1 MVDVKTV
8 TQVVFG
14 MLVYVMLLW
23 VARRVPIAASLML
36 LFPALNGLGLF
47 FEGESAPEV
56 ARTMILL
63 PIINGL
69 LCAAYIWIFVL
80 APWGVPTLKL
90 TGLCTSM
97 VVLLWLGSAFCVSMR
112 RRTGKPTGIADQHQ
126 LRFALAWTM
135 VLAAAASGLSLYFG
149 VYPSGVSQL
158 KSLTASWVSL
168 ADMPGELVTVA
179 MSNLLKITLFFFGLL
194 LFIVVSSHPRSP
206 AWLRGFM
213 GGFPIVPFGGLISLS
228 SGQEP
233 VAVIDTLRQM
243 AGSVWA
249 SPIVPIW
256 FIVFFTRYLALTRSV
271 ALHVLGLFA
280 GWAGCLIAIAGIS
293 WLLLRL

>member
-1 MVDVKTV
+1 VVDVKTV
-8 TQVVFG
+8 TRIVFG
-14 MLVYVMLLW
+14 MLVYVVLLS
-23 VARRVPIAASLML
+23 VARHIPIAASLML

-47 FEGESAPEV
+47 FEGESAPEI

-63 PIINGL
+63 PVINGL

-80 APWGVPTLKL
+80 APWGVPTLEL

-112 RRTGKPTGIADQHQ
+112 RRAGKPTGIADAHQ

-135 VLAAAASGLSLYFG
+135 VLAAAASSASIYFG
-149 VYPSGVSQL
+149 VYPS
-158 KSLTASWVSL
+158 KSLTVSWVSL
-168 ADMPGELVTVA
+168 ADMPSELVEVA

-194 LFIVVSSHPRSP
+194 FFIVVSSHSRSP

-228 SGQEP
+228 SGQET
-233 VAVIDTLRQM
+233 VAALDTLHQM

-249 SPIVPIW
+249 SPIVPMW
-256 FIVFFTRYLALTRSV
+256 FIVFFTRYLALTRSL
-271 ALHVLGLFA
+271 ALQVLGLFA
-280 GWAGCLIAIAGIS
+280 GWAGCMIAIAGIS
-293 WLLLRL
+293 WLLLSL

>member
-8 TQVVFG
+8 TRIVFG

-47 FEGESAPEV
+47 FEGETAPDV

-63 PIINGL
+63 PVINGL

-80 APWGVPTLKL
+80 APWVPTLKL
-90 TGLCTSM
+90 TGLCTSI

-112 RRTGKPTGIADQHQ
+112 RRAGKATGIADEHQ
-126 LRFALAWTM
+126 LRFALAWTI
-135 VLAAAASGLSLYFG
+135 VLATAAVGLSLYFG
-149 VYPSGVSQL
+149 VYPSWASQS
-158 KSLTASWVSL
+158 KSLTASWESL
-168 ADMPGELVTVA
+168 AEMPGELVAVA
-179 MSNLLKITLFFFGLL
+179 TSNLLKITLFFFGLL
-194 LFIVVSSHPRSP
+194 LFIAVSSHPRSP

-233 VAVIDTLRQM
+233 VAVNDTLRQM

-249 SPIVPIW
+249 SPIVPMW
-256 FIVFFTRYLALTRSV
+256 FIVFFTRYLVLTRSL
-271 ALHVLGLFA
+271 ALRVLCLFA

-293 WLLLRL
+293 WLLLSL